1 MASAFERQAL
11 LFNLRVETVPKG
23 APAPTMKEVADI
35 LYGEWK
41 GNRAITR
48 LEELDAENVDQETL
62 ALAKRR
68 PNNAVYIQDMRR
80 HERSCEILLTLGD
93 AAEAD
98 PTIVDL
104 KSRRLTPVAKGT
116 DGGVG
121 FSAHLCLS
129 YSPSAP
135 PVLYRGTLER
145 MHNLGRNTV
154 ITYMNRL
161 LRNHARDNPRF
172 RFVDDKGGDRAWR
185 PRLASVTKESRS
197 LASAVKTGRFAEV
210 TLVQRKKIKEDILDQ
225 EPAFRVKEKLL
236 KLSTEDIPPTD
247 AGRMEW
253 LNRITKKAKENDYDE
268 VYVKLKPFNGTGDI
282 SSRFS
287 TEVEDAADAVFS
299 RHERIDLTIETGQ
312 CHLKI
317 VPRIGDPL
325 TAMLTRDSLWK

>member
-1 MASAFERQAL
+1 MASAFERQVL
-11 LFNLRVETVPKG
+11 LFNLRVETVPRG
-23 APAPTMKEVADI
+23 ATPPNMKEVADI
-35 LYGEWK
+35 LHGEWK

-62 ALAKRR
+62 ALAKKR

-80 HERSCEILLTLGD
+80 HENSCEILLTLGD

-98 PTIVDL
+98 PTIVHL
-104 KSRRLTPVAKGT
+104 KSREQTSVAKGN

-129 YSPSAP
+129 YSASAP

-154 ITYMNRL
+154 VTYMNRL
-161 LRNHARDNPRF
+161 LRNYAKDNPRF
-172 RFVDDKGGDRAWR
+172 RFVDDKGTDKAWR
-185 PRLASVTKESRS
+185 PRLASVTKASRS
-197 LASAVKTGRFAEV
+197 LATAVKTGRFAEV
-210 TLVQRKKIKEDILDQ
+210 TLVQRKKIREDILDQ
-225 EPAFRVKEKLL
+225 DPTYRVKEKQL
-236 KLSTEDIPPTD
+236 KLSTEDVPSTEE
-247 AGRMEW
+247 GRMKW
-253 LNRITKKAKENDYDE
+253 LNRLTKRAKQNDFDE
-268 VYVKLKPFNGTGDI
+268 VHVKLKPFNGTGDM

-299 RHERIDLTIETGQ
+299 RHERIDFTVETAQ
-312 CHLKI
+312 CHQKI

-325 TAMLTRDSLWK
+325 TAMLKRDSLWK